1 MRPSNNSDERGSAPL
16 EFLVAGLV
24 LLVPIVYL
32 VVALAAV
39 QNTALGTEATARF
52 VARTLASGDVVPP
65 ELVRDTVADAYGLDP
80 ESLELSIA
88 CVPSSTDCPAAGSI
102 VAVTVSD
109 TVQLPLAPEV
119 FGIADALSIP
129 IDATSTYRVA
139 RLSEGS

>member
-32 VVALAAV
+32 VVALTAV
-39 QNTALGTEATARF
+39 QNAALGTEATARF
-52 VARTLASGDVVPP
+52 VARTLASGDAVPP

-88 CVPSSTDCPAAGSI
+88 CVPSSADCPAAGSI

-109 TVQLPLAPEV
+109 TVHLPLAPEV

-129 IDATSTYRVA
+129 VDATSTYRVE